1 MCEKYRGGGAVL
13 DVGCGEGLLGYFGI
27 DQINGIDANTYEPD
41 GRFAV
46 IVFNE
51 SLYYFADPLACL
63 RRYERW
69 LDGVFVISMY
79 GVSKN
84 RRVWRELE
92 SAYRVVDAGRARGR
106 GRSWDVKVLRP
117 IFTTPAR

>member
-1 MCEKYRGGGAVL
+1 MCEKYGGGGAVL
-13 DVGCGEGLLGYFGI
+13 DVGCGEGLLRVPRYLGI
-27 DQINGIDANTYEPD
+27 DRID
-41 GRFAV
+41 
-46 IVFNE
+46 
-51 SLYYFADPLACL
+51 ADPLACL